1 MIMHWRKHVCSMLL
15 GHPEFCVVGEVG
27 DGLEAVQH
35 AQELNPHLI
44 LLDIGLPGVSGLEA
58 AKRILLC
65 APGTLIIFL
74 TQNDD
79 REVMRA
85 ARGDGARGYV
95 LKINAATELLS
106 AIYTVL
112 AGNHFFGSGVAS
124 D

>member
-1 MIMHWRKHVCSMLL
+1 
-15 GHPEFCVVGEVG
+15 
-27 DGLEAVQH
+27 
-35 AQELNPHLI
+35 
-44 LLDIGLPGVSGLEA
+44 
-58 AKRILLC
+58 
-65 APGTLIIFL
+65 LIIFL

-112 AGNHFFGSGVAS
+112 AGNHFFNSGIAGDLS
-124 D
+124 E